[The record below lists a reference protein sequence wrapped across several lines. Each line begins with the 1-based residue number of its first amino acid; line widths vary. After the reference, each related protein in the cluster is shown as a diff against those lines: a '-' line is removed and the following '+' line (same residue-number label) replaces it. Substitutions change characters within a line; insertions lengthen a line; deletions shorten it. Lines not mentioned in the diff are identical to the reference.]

1 MTASL
6 DGKDH
11 LFTDFLVQIQFRWSN
26 LKSEIY
32 THQQVFGLETHPFW
46 QHIPNVT
53 QYESAPPGLRTFL
66 RMRPQVIPQL

>member
-11 LFTDFLVQIQFRWSN
+11 LFTDYLVQIQFRWSN

-32 THQQVFGLETHPFW
+32 THQQVFGLENSPILAAHP
-46 QHIPNVT
+46 
-53 QYESAPPGLRTFL
+53 
-66 RMRPQVIPQL
+66 